1 MTTHTHSLAQRNK
14 KVHVSA
20 AFSGDGRK
28 AIDKG
33 DEAQNDIEILE
44 EVICA
49 SCPPCLGS
57 EADGEDVHV
66 LRPLAGAVTVVSSCP
81 TSN

>member
-33 DEAQNDIEILE
+33 DEAQNDIQIPE

-49 SCPPCLGS
+49 SCPGS
-57 EADGEDVHV
+57 ETDGEDVHV
-66 LRPLAGAVTVVSSCP
+66 LRPPAGAVTVVSSCP